1 MTEEKGKLMDKFS
14 SGPDSKFMWEALNRQ
29 HEQSKKMYEG
39 IHGHIAAGGIKP
51 DELIVLAFPH
61 PSQEI
66 KTLYYTN
73 TRTKDR
79 IPPIIDV
86 PPREPRRALN
96 IGAAFDLPVAP
107 IKIFEDVDSICLS
120 PLKDGTTL
128 FPGSIAQYLEHISP
142 VNSGKSNLMQHFHIK
157 IWYCKKGKKNPFR
170 DLDAYAALYQLVK
183 EEGQLN
189 IDDGRWTIDENT
201 EPYIPPK
208 ALQDKSVKHL
218 QRTIRQL
225 DKRLLHP
232 GSNRYM
238 KIHLRLM
245 RSLTVRA
252 LEMKKEVK

>member
-14 SGPDSKFMWEALNRQ
+14 NGANTKFMREALERQ
-29 HEQSKKMYEG
+29 RESTKKMQEAMLG
-39 IHGHIAAGGIKP
+39 GLAGGIKP
-51 DELIVLAFPH
+51 DETIVLAFPH
-61 PSQEI
+61 PAPEI
-66 KTLYYTN
+66 KRLYYTN

-107 IKIFEDVDSICLS
+107 IKILDIDSIRLS

-128 FPGSIAQYLEHISP
+128 FPVSIAQYLERISP
-142 VNSGKSNLMQHFHIK
+142 ADSGKSNLMQHFHIK

-170 DLDAYAALYQLVK
+170 DLDAYAVLYQLVK

-189 IDDGRWTIDENT
+189 IDDGRWTIEENT

-232 GSNRYM
+232 GSNGYM
-238 KIHLRLM
+238 KMHLCLM